1 MEEISILI
9 GGQAGEG
16 IKQGGNLI
24 ARLFNRYGWNVFVYE
39 DYPSLI
45 KGGHNFSI
53 IRAAKKPVKSH
64 KDEVDILFAFNQDTL
79 KIHQKRISKETVIVY
94 DSQEAQ
100 YKRGIKIAMNKIIQ
114 EQKLPIFTKNT
125 LVLGITAKILNI
137 NFRLVKQLIKEVFKD
152 YQQENIWAA
161 EIGYGL
167 APTIINLPRLR
178 KSPKPLLTGNEAI
191 ALGAAKAGL
200 KLYVA
205 YPMTPAT
212 SILHFFA
219 RYEDKLGVKIVQPES
234 EIAAVLIAE
243 GAAYAGVRSM
253 VGTSGG
259 GFALMN
265 EALSLA
271 GQAEIPILFVLSQ
284 RAAPS
289 TGVPTYTMQG
299 DLLFALN
306 AGHGEFQ
313 RIVAAPGDT
322 HQAFYLTGEVLDL
335 VWKYQMPGIILS
347 DKHLSESTFS
357 TEIDLREVKMEK
369 PKLWKEKSGYKRYL
383 FVDDGV
389 SPLAFPGT
397 KNNIVKATSYEHD
410 EYGITIEEAKKV
422 EKMIEKRAKKKKTL
436 VKELKKKETVKIYGN
451 KRSKIVLVGW
461 GSTQGVLKE
470 VAEELKIKFVQ
481 ILYLE
486 PFPKWELEKIF
497 NDAVEVIDVENNST
511 GQLASILRSNGFN
524 ITRKILKYDARPFT
538 TDELI
543 KKIWQEIK

>member
-24 ARLFNRYGWNVFVYE
+24 ARLFNRYGWNIFVYE

-45 KGGHNFSI
+45 RGGHNFSI
-53 IRAAKKPVKSH
+53 IRAAKKPIKSH
-64 KDEVDILFAFNQDTL
+64 RNKIDILFAFNQDTL
-79 KIHQKRISKETVIVY
+79 KIHQKRISRETVVVY

-114 EQKLPIFTKNT
+114 EQKLPTFAKNT
-125 LVLGITAKILNI
+125 LVLGATAKILNI
-137 NFRLVKQLIKEVFKD
+137 NFGLVKKLIKEVFKE
-152 YQQENIWAA
+152 YQEENLRAA
-161 EIGYGL
+161 EIGYDL
-167 APTIINLPRLR
+167 APNIINLPRLR
-178 KSPKPLLTGNEAI
+178 KPPKPLLTGNEAI

-219 RYEDKLGVKIVQPES
+219 HYENKLGVKTVQPES

-265 EALSLA
+265 EALSMA

-397 KNNIVKATSYEHD
+397 RNNIVKATSYEHD
-410 EYGITIEEAKKV
+410 EYGITTEEAKKI

-436 VKELKKKETVKIYGN
+436 IEELKKKETVKVYGN

-461 GSTQGVLKE
+461 GSTQGVLEE

-497 NDAVEVIDVENNST
+497 KDAVEIIDVENNST

>member
-1 MEEISILI
+1 MKEISILI

-24 ARLFNRYGWNVFVYE
+24 ARLLNRYGWNVFVYE

-45 KGGHNFSI
+45 RGGHNFSI
-53 IRAAKKPVKSH
+53 IRAARKPIKSH
-64 KDEVDILFAFNQDTL
+64 KNKIDILFAFNQDTL
-79 KIHQKRISKETVIVY
+79 KIHQKRIDKETVAVY
-94 DSQEAQ
+94 DPEKAE
-100 YKRGIKIAMNKIIQ
+100 YKRGIKIEMNKIIQ
-114 EQKLPIFTKNT
+114 EQKLPSFTKNT
-125 LVLGITAKILNI
+125 LVLGATAKILNI
-137 NFRLVKQLIKEVFKD
+137 NFGLVKKLIKEVFKD
-152 YQQENIWAA
+152 YQRENLLAA
-161 EIGYGL
+161 ELGYNL
-167 APTIINLPRLR
+167 APNIINLPRLR
-178 KSPKPLLTGNEAI
+178 KTPKPLLTGNEAI

-219 RYEDKLGVKIVQPES
+219 HYEDKLGVKTVQPEN

-243 GAAYAGVRSM
+243 GAAYAGIRSM

-259 GFALMN
+259 GFALMS
-265 EALSLA
+265 EALSMA
-271 GQAEIPILFVLSQ
+271 GQAEIPVLFILSQ
-284 RAAPS
+284 RGGPS

-322 HQAFYLTGEVLDL
+322 HQAFYLTGEMLDL

-369 PKLWKEKSGYKRYL
+369 PKLWKEKGGYKRYL
-383 FVDDGV
+383 FVEDGV

-410 EYGITIEEAKKV
+410 EYGITTEDPQKIK
-422 EKMIEKRAKKKKTL
+422 KMIDKRAKKKEAL
-436 VKELKKKETVKIYGN
+436 IEELKKKETIKIYGN
-451 KRSKIVLVGW
+451 KRSKVVLIGW
-461 GSTQGVLKE
+461 GSTQGVLEE
-470 VAEELKIKFVQ
+470 VAEELKVKFVQ
-481 ILYLE
+481 IQYLE
-486 PFPKWELEKIF
+486 PFPKWELEKVLKNAAEI
-497 NDAVEVIDVENNST
+497 IDVENNST
-511 GQLASILRSNGFN
+511 GQLATILRSHGFN
-524 ITRKILKYDARPFT
+524 PTHKILKYDARPFT
-538 TDELI
+538 SDELI
-543 KKIWQEIK
+543 KRIWQEIK

>member
-1 MEEISILI
+1 MKEISILI

-53 IRAAKKPVKSH
+53 IRAARKPIKSH
-64 KDEVDILFAFNQDTL
+64 KSKIDILFAFNQDTL
-79 KIHQKRISKETVIVY
+79 KIHQKRIDKETIVVY
-94 DSQEAQ
+94 DPQETE
-100 YKRGIKIAMNKIIQ
+100 YKRGIKIEMDKIIQ
-114 EQKLPIFTKNT
+114 EQKLPSFTKNT
-125 LVLGITAKILNI
+125 LVLGATAKILNI
-137 NFRLVKQLIKEVFKD
+137 NFGLVKKLIKEVFKN
-152 YQQENIWAA
+152 YQRENLLAA
-161 EIGYGL
+161 ELGYNL
-167 APTIINLPRLR
+167 APNILNLPRLR
-178 KSPKPLLTGNEAI
+178 KAPKPLLTGNEAI

-219 RYEDKLGVKIVQPES
+219 HYEDKLGVKTVQPEN

-265 EALSLA
+265 EALSMA
-271 GQAEIPILFVLSQ
+271 GQAEIPVLFILSQ
-284 RAAPS
+284 RVGPS

-313 RIVAAPGDT
+313 RIVAAPGNT
-322 HQAFYLTGEVLDL
+322 RQAFYLTGEVLDL

-369 PKLWKEKSGYKRYL
+369 PKLWKEKGGYKRYL
-383 FVDDGV
+383 FTEDGV

-397 KNNIVKATSYEHD
+397 KNNVVKATSYEHD
-410 EYGITIEEAKKV
+410 EYGITTEDAQRIK
-422 EKMIEKRAKKKKTL
+422 KMIDKRAKKKEAL
-436 VKELKKKETVKIYGN
+436 IEELKKKETVKVYGN
-451 KRSKIVLVGW
+451 KRSKIVLIGW
-461 GSTQGVLKE
+461 GSTQGVLEE
-470 VAEELKIKFVQ
+470 VAEELKVKFVQ
-481 ILYLE
+481 IQYLE
-486 PFPKWELEKIF
+486 PFPKWELEKVLKNAAEI
-497 NDAVEVIDVENNST
+497 IDVENNST
-511 GQLASILRSNGFN
+511 GQLATILRSHGFN
-524 ITRKILKYDARPFT
+524 PTRKILKYDARPFT